1 MSEGYDPDNYDYTR
15 LNKNLRK
22 KFSTGMPFFRS
33 SSFRLESDW
42 DDALDNCKK
51 LLIHFLGH
59 IQTLIFLAVECAD
72 KEVQTETCNAGP
84 DAEDLLAKSISSIQ
98 ITRPLEECLKVY
110 QSELGASALTDEEVI
125 ILVKNRHIAT
135 YQVEKA
141 VDNPERGVGIR
152 RKILGENGNM
162 AQALVDL
169 PYKNYDYSKVS
180 HNLIWDDNKALAYK
194 PFMQCISKL

>member
-1 MSEGYDPDNYDYTR
+1 M
-15 LNKNLRK
+15 
-22 KFSTGMPFFRS
+22 
-33 SSFRLESDW
+33 
-42 DDALDNCKK
+42 
-51 LLIHFLGH
+51 
-59 IQTLIFLAVECAD
+59 
-72 KEVQTETCNAGP
+72 
-84 DAEDLLAKSISSIQ
+84 
-98 ITRPLEECLKVY
+98 KVY

-180 HNLIWDDNKALAYK
+180 LDLG
-194 PFMQCISKL
+194 